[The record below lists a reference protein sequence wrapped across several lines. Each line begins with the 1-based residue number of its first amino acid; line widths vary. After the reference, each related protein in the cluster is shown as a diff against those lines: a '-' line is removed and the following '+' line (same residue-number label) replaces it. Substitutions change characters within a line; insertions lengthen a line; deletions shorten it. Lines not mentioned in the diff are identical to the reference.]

1 VSEREPSGVS
11 AGSKPLITANQVT
24 ILRLALIPIP
34 CWLLYQGT
42 HGQYIALIV
51 ATVLGCTD
59 FVDGYLAR
67 KQGPTVLGGLMDPI
81 ADKVF
86 IATTFLPAV
95 DLHWVPSWLVALL
108 FVREFFVTAAR
119 SSYEK
124 REQTLKST
132 YLARYKTWVQMCGVG
147 VLMLLSAATPDF
159 MDWFFGA
166 LAFAPVVGYAVVRL
180 GFGRHWKG
188 ASWFAISFSIL
199 FIIHRAF
206 GGHVL
211 AVTLMYFIVGVTW
224 ASGLGYLLSVGK
236 LRGRGRVS
244 AGEVVRLTTS
254 IALPALAVLAQ
265 SRADS
270 PSWAIIALVAFEM
283 AHGGLDN
290 LLSHHHAEASAM
302 SWGLR
307 TGTEGAFYLLA
318 WLAPSSNMA
327 YGACLGALVVG
338 TTGLV
343 FAFVQK
349 RRYYLDTPAP
359 SLQTKAA
366 VVQNTFV

>member
-1 VSEREPSGVS
+1 MIEPAAVSDKP
-11 AGSKPLITANQVT
+11 KPLITANQVT
-24 ILRLALIPIP
+24 MLRLALIPIP

-42 HGQYIALIV
+42 RGQYIALIV
-51 ATVLGCTD
+51 ATLLGCTD

-159 MDWFFGA
+159 MDWFLGV
-166 LAFAPVVGYAVVRL
+166 LTLGPIIGYAVARL
-180 GFGRHWKG
+180 AFRRVWKG
-188 ASWFAISFSIL
+188 AGWFAISFAVL
-199 FIIHRAF
+199 LLIHRAY
-206 GGHVL
+206 GAHVL

-224 ASGLGYLLSVGK
+224 ASGLGYLFSVGN
-236 LRGRGRVS
+236 LRGRGRIT
-244 AGEVVRLTTS
+244 AGEIVRLTTS
-254 IALPALAVLAQ
+254 IALPSLAVLAQ
-265 SRADS
+265 SRPDS
-270 PSWAIIALVAFEM
+270 PSWAIIAIIAFEM

-290 LLSHHHAEASAM
+290 LLSHHHAEASAT

-307 TGTEGAFYLLA
+307 TGAECGCFLLA
-318 WLAPSSNMA
+318 WLAPSPA
-327 YGACLGALVVG
+327 VAVAACVGALVVS
-338 TTGLV
+338 TLGLV
-343 FAFVQK
+343 FAFAQK
-349 RRYYLDTPAP
+349 RRYYLESPTP
-359 SLQTKAA
+359 SLTAKAA
-366 VVQNTFV
+366 VV

>member
-1 VSEREPSGVS
+1 MMPSQSVP
-11 AGSKPLITANQVT
+11 AGAATAKPKPLVTANQVT
-24 ILRLALIPIP
+24 MLRLALIPIP

-42 HGQYIALIV
+42 RGQYAALIF
-51 ATVLGCTD
+51 ATILGCTD
-59 FVDGYLAR
+59 FIDGYLAR

-119 SSYEK
+119 SSYE
-124 REQTLKST
+124 RRDLQLKSS

-147 VLMLLSAATPDF
+147 VLMLLSAATPEF
-159 MDWFFGA
+159 MDWFLGVLA
-166 LAFAPVVGYAVVRL
+166 LGPVVGYVAIRAIS
-180 GFGRHWKG
+180 RRRWKG
-188 ASWFAISFSIL
+188 AGWFAISFASL
-199 FIIHRAF
+199 LLIHRTF
-206 GGHVL
+206 GGHIL
-211 AVTLMYFIVGVTW
+211 AVSLMYFIVAVTW
-224 ASGLGYLLSVGK
+224 ASGLGYLLSVGQ
-236 LRGRGRVS
+236 LRGRGRVT
-244 AGEVVRLTTS
+244 AGELVRLTTS

-290 LLSHHHAEASAM
+290 LLNHHHAEASAT

-307 TGTEGAFYLLA
+307 TVGECALLA
-318 WLAPSSNMA
+318 LAWRAPSTPIA
-327 YGACLGALVVG
+327 LGACLAALAVG
-338 TTGLV
+338 TVGLV
-343 FAFVQK
+343 AVFVQK
-349 RRYYLDTPAP
+349 RRYYLDSPAS
-359 SLQTKAA
+359 SLAAKAA
-366 VVQNTFV
+366 VV